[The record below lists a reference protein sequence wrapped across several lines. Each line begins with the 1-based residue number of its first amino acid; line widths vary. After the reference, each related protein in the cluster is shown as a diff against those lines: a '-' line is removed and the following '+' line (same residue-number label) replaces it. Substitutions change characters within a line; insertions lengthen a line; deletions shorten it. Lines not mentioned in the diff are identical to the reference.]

1 MGFGTET
8 AVHTLRLILSG
19 LFDRCPQLRIILDHL
34 GKGSPLPP
42 FAACRASAT
51 PSELAEVRGR
61 QLKPV

>member
-34 GKGSPLPP
+34 GEGLPFP
-42 FAACRASAT
+42 FCRVSSIGYAI
-51 PSELAEVRGR
+51 
-61 QLKPV
+61 